1 MDLLSNKTKIELHYF
16 FNDESHSMDA
26 GIRLKCETELLSLV
40 REIANYL
47 EIEISIET
55 EGHYEGGLREVWTIL
70 GENHKQLSVV
80 LLFLTLIYQVIP
92 IDQTTKRLER
102 KKIEL
107 EIKKLEKELGIENN
121 PTVIK
126 NEGIDSKN
134 SKILKH
140 RSSFFQTL
148 LTYSKVTEIT
158 SSALD
163 KNNKPIGKPKKIT
176 RSQFPDFVIEEQVLT
191 EIDEKAIITLISV
204 VLVKGKHKWKG
215 YYNNEPIDLYIP
227 RNTVQ

>member
-1 MDLLSNKTKIELHYF
+1 MDQLSNNTKIELHYF

-47 EIEISIET
+47 EVEISIET
-55 EGHYEGGLREVWTIL
+55 EGHHEGGLREVWNII

-107 EIKKLEKELGIENN
+107 EIKKLEKELGIESD
-121 PTVIK
+121 PTAIK

-148 LTYSKVTEIT
+148 LTYPKVTEIT

-163 KNNKPIGKPKKIT
+163 KNNKPIGKPKKNH
-176 RSQFPDFVIEEQVLT
+176 SQ
-191 EIDEKAIITLISV
+191 SV
-204 VLVKGKHKWKG
+204 F
-215 YYNNEPIDLYIP
+215 
-227 RNTVQ
+227 